1 MRVRAPKLFPGI
13 HKFTSNGFDVHRM
26 DVWKWKIYMK
36 ICEKYKHMFD
46 FGLYWLAILIL
57 QVFKFT
63 CFIIGLRGSP
73 PMYLHSTTWSKVW
86 SKTSQEHIKTTES
99 WEKDWS
105 RLLIIQSWKL
115 EIRMVVTGSTYIPLA
130 DTATQVWFC
139 EAWRG
144 SDWTPWKN
152 LDVKGPDGCYNSYWS
167 WAPRKT
173 TKNGARCVEMKFWSS
188 HHGFSMNITSI
199 GWWWMM
205 NPPFWHLSFGL
216 SYLLNGSTCPT
227 FFFWMIKEFLAF
239 CDCSKSFL
247 GVFFTLETREKQKLA
262 PEKREKTRQRR
273 M

>member
-1 MRVRAPKLFPGI
+1 MRKGLVKVVNHTKL
-13 HKFTSNGFDVHRM
+13 
-26 DVWKWKIYMK
+26 
-36 ICEKYKHMFD
+36 
-46 FGLYWLAILIL
+46 
-57 QVFKFT
+57 
-63 CFIIGLRGSP
+63 
-73 PMYLHSTTWSKVW
+73 KVGD
-86 SKTSQEHIKTTES
+86 QN
-99 WEKDWS
+99 
-105 RLLIIQSWKL
+105 
-115 EIRMVVTGSTYIPLA
+115 GSTYIPLA

-188 HHGFSMNITSI
+188 YHGFSMNITST

-227 FFFWMIKEFLAF
+227 FFLNDQGIPSMLWLQQVVSRCF
-239 CDCSKSFL
+239 
-247 GVFFTLETREKQKLA
+247 FFTLETREKQKLA

>member
-26 DVWKWKIYMK
+26 DVWKWKMYMK

-63 CFIIGLRGSP
+63 CFIIGLRVP
-73 PMYLHSTTWSKVW
+73 PPNVFTLWYHMEQSLVK
-86 SKTSQEHIKTTES
+86 KLRRFFMKTTES

-105 RLLIIQSWKL
+105 RLLIIQSWK
-115 EIRMVVTGSTYIPLA
+115 VGDQNASTYILLSLYS
-130 DTATQVWFC
+130 ATQVWFC

-144 SDWTPWKN
+144 EMIEPHGKI
-152 LDVKGPDGCYNSYWS
+152 LDVKGRDGCYNSYWS

-188 HHGFSMNITSI
+188 YHGFSMNITSI

-205 NPPFWHLSFGL
+205 NPPFD
-216 SYLLNGSTCPT
+216 
-227 FFFWMIKEFLAF
+227 I
-239 CDCSKSFL
+239 
-247 GVFFTLETREKQKLA
+247 
-262 PEKREKTRQRR
+262 
-273 M
+273 